1 MQRSISYDTFTFL
14 LTEILP
20 IIILICFILG
30 LIGFIGNIFTF
41 LQPNLRW
48 NNCCIYMLCSSIVD
62 IIHLT
67 INILPSYL
75 RDKYSFFGLPWNS
88 SFLPQLSINLL
99 LLSIIDGYACTCA
112 LTSWAHRLNQLKMV
126 PRLILMMIC
135 ISGIFS
141 IYSPILGNDQPAS
154 CGYGEQNIYGIL
166 NIFFNGIL
174 QPIVILIFVL
184 LTYRNIRQSRQRVGG
199 MVKSGVNRFRNQF
212 IVMIITQVL
221 ITAIFSLQWMI
232 VQTYVLFN
240 LRRVKTLDDLLLMAI
255 LFALSNKIYPFN
267 NVKLFYFSILTS
279 KSYRQTFVKDQAG
292 LRQLIEIALKEPLPE
307 QRLNV
312 EEAKEQF
319 IAFCRFKYNNNPDLL
334 KQIDTFEANYREE
347 DAIRWYT
354 KNASFVNYIVSETC
368 ATSSATN
375 YFNIRFILRDL
386 YLQLQK
392 LHDEQS
398 STWPEILIVHRG
410 KVIPRIELDQLPKK
424 DEYVMTRDFLSVSTD
439 PEIANIFSSVGSSQN
454 GSDEVS
460 VIISMHIDREEVASK
475 PIAFIEECSDFPLE
489 KEVLLPMGIVLRID
503 SYKEILD
510 DDSPCSV
517 EIKMIRGKEEKEIEK
532 KLSDSSRLVLK
543 ATAAAAVGGMVVGGA
558 IAGLL
563 KSLENEEDQEEFG
576 KAMADVYEST
586 EPDLAA
592 KIEELTY
599 NYDDMAA
606 MVS

>member
-1 MQRSISYDTFTFL
+1 MIYCRVPQEQFQQQSERWSFDTLFT
-14 LTEILP
+14 
-20 IIILICFILG
+20 
-30 LIGFIGNIFTF
+30 
-41 LQPNLRW
+41 
-48 NNCCIYMLCSSIVD
+48 D
-62 IIHLT
+62 
-67 INILPSYL
+67 
-75 RDKYSFFGLPWNS
+75 
-88 SFLPQLSINLL
+88 
-99 LLSIIDGYACTCA
+99 
-112 LTSWAHRLNQLKMV
+112 
-126 PRLILMMIC
+126 
-135 ISGIFS
+135 
-141 IYSPILGNDQPAS
+141 
-154 CGYGEQNIYGIL
+154 
-166 NIFFNGIL
+166 
-174 QPIVILIFVL
+174 
-184 LTYRNIRQSRQRVGG
+184 QSRLSQ
-199 MVKSGVNRFRNQF
+199 K
-212 IVMIITQVL
+212 IIGTH
-221 ITAIFSLQWMI
+221 AK
-232 VQTYVLFN
+232 N
-240 LRRVKTLDDLLLMAI
+240 L
-255 LFALSNKIYPFN
+255 
-267 NVKLFYFSILTS
+267 
-279 KSYRQTFVKDQAG
+279 DQAG

-517 EIKMIRGKEEKEIEK
+517 KIKMIRGKEEKEIEK